1 MEQVE
6 NEKPPVF
13 QRWSKWYWLVI
24 TITILQILIYSVIA
38 FSFS

>member
-1 MEQVE
+1 MEPSE

-13 QRWSKWYWLVI
+13 QRWSGWYWLVLI
-24 TITILQILIYSVIA
+24 VMIIQLVIYSFIT

>member
-1 MEQVE
+1 MEPST

-13 QRWSKWYWLVI
+13 RRWSSWYWLVLIVMIVQLVIYFLI
-24 TITILQILIYSVIA
+24 T